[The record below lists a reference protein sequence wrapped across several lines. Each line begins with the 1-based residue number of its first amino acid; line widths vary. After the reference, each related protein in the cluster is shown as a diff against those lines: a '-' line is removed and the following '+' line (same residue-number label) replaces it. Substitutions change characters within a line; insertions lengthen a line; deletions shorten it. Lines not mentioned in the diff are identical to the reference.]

1 MSRKKLAPSSQ
12 SAYRMEHDSL
22 GEIPVPVEALWGAQ
36 TQRAVENFEV
46 SQLRMSRQM
55 IRSLGLI
62 KAIAATTN
70 AELHLLD
77 DDVANAI
84 SRAGMDVSDGKYD
97 EQFPVDIFQTGS
109 GTSSNMNANEVV
121 AKLAS
126 RRLRRKV
133 HPNDHVNLGQSSN
146 DTLPTAIHLAACLL
160 VEEQLKPA
168 LVQLRSVIDQK
179 GQQLEG
185 LVKTGRTHL
194 MDALPIRFEQEL
206 SGWSQQISNGIA
218 RLDATLPRLSRLAQG
233 GTAIGTGVNAHP
245 GFSARFARN
254 LSKHTGLKFRA
265 SLNHFESLSC
275 MDAANELSGQLKVI
289 AGSMMKIA
297 NDLRWM
303 NSGPLSGL
311 QEISL
316 PVLQPGSSI
325 MPGKVNPV
333 APEAVC
339 MIAAKVMGNDASI
352 GIAAQSGNFQLNV
365 MLPLIAHSLIE
376 SLELLASGAKLL
388 GEKAIAGFT
397 VNQAHIDSAL
407 SRNPVLVTALNPVIG
422 YDLGAKIAK
431 QAYREN
437 RPVLEVALEQTDL
450 SEAELRR
457 YLDPAAMTLGGVPK
471 AGRK

>member
-233 GTAIGTGVNAHP
+233 GTAIGTG
-245 GFSARFARN
+245 
-254 LSKHTGLKFRA
+254 
-265 SLNHFESLSC
+265 
-275 MDAANELSGQLKVI
+275 DAANELSGQLKVI

-365 MLPLIAHSLIE
+365 MLPLIGH
-376 SLELLASGAKLL
+376 LAQNCL
-388 GEKAIAGFT
+388 GRRPLP
-397 VNQAHIDSAL
+397 DSR
-407 SRNPVLVTALNPVIG
+407 SI
-422 YDLGAKIAK
+422 
-431 QAYREN
+431 
-437 RPVLEVALEQTDL
+437 RPI
-450 SEAELRR
+450 
-457 YLDPAAMTLGGVPK
+457 
-471 AGRK
+471 